1 MYLMIPT
8 PLLFLFL
15 AVSSF
20 APIASSWAGWWT
32 AYYGALMACWIAI
45 VVAAMRRE
53 QRKLKFLAALRQD
66 SDAGSEME
74 MAADPVS
81 EGIAYPVASLSAG
94 GVRERERT
102 ASTGAAAPPVRASAP
117 PSV

>member
-20 APIASSWAGWWT
+20 APIASSWPGWWT
-32 AYYGALMACWIAI
+32 AYYGALMACWVVI

-53 QRKLKFLAALRQD
+53 QRKLKFLATLRQD
-66 SDAGSEME
+66 SDACSEME
-74 MAADPVS
+74 VAADPVRES
-81 EGIAYPVASLSAG
+81 IAYPVASLSAG
-94 GVRERERT
+94 VARERERT
-102 ASTGAAAPPVRASAP
+102 PSTGAAGRPSA
-117 PSV
+117 